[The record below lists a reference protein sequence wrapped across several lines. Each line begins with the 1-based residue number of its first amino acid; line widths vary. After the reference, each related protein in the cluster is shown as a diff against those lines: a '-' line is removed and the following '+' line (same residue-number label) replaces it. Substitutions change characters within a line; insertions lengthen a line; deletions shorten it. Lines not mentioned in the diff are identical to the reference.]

1 MSDILTSFFHLLIYA
16 GPIISV
22 FYVLDRSWSLSI
34 RLFTIASVLGVWVLP
49 LHYLHASVA
58 MTASIGNS
66 ATNLVGVVLCATGV
80 RKIWRWRVAAKTLAE
95 AKRLQAEA
103 EQRALGALLAPH
115 TLHNML
121 NVVYAATLSSPE
133 RAPSLVLEL
142 ADLTRYLLEQ
152 GQSDLVP
159 ARSEWAF
166 IEGYRRFALERASGD
181 AVITLSL
188 DGNDDLPVP
197 ALMLVSLFE
206 NAVKHGLDSR
216 GGLHIRAELA
226 CSSDGFRFA
235 IENKLGDPGSEGGK
249 MGLELVRRRLEVLYP
264 QTHSFSAHE
273 DIKEGTFKTEIIVWA
288 K

>member
-1 MSDILTSFFHLLIYA
+1 MYEILTSICFLFLYA
-16 GPIISV
+16 GPIYSV
-22 FYVLDRSWSLSI
+22 FYILDRPW
-34 RLFTIASVLGVWVLP
+34 RLWLRVIVVSTALAVWVLP

-66 ATNLVGVVLCATGV
+66 ATNLVGVVLCATLV
-80 RKIWRWRVAAKTLAE
+80 RKIWRWRAAAKTVRE

-142 ADLTRYLLEQ
+142 ADLTRYLLEH

-166 IEGYRRFALERASGD
+166 IEGYRRFALERASQD
-181 AVITLSL
+181 AVIALSF
-188 DGNDDLPVP
+188 DGNDDAPVP

-216 GGLHIRAELA
+216 GGLHIRAELS
-226 CSSDGFRFA
+226 CSNHGFRFG
-235 IENKLGDPGSEGGK
+235 IENRLGDTGSEGTR
-249 MGLELVRRRLEVLYP
+249 MGLELIRRRLEALYP
-264 QTHSFSAHE
+264 QSHSFSASE
-273 DIKEGTFKTEIIVWA
+273 DTDNGTFKTEIIVWE